1 MFVSY
6 DEYLEKVKR
15 AVEYGV
21 AYYNATPLVED
32 AVYDALYAELVE
44 YETAHP
50 NEVLDYSP
58 TQRVGAE
65 VQQGTFNKYTHK
77 EKMLSLNNAFT
88 DVDVQKFLNKVI
100 TEDTKSSIIIE
111 PKIDGVAISLIYE
124 NGKLVTGVTRGDGYV
139 GEDITNNIKQI
150 VNIPQILN
158 TTESI
163 EIRGEAY
170 ISNRDFETI
179 NEFQQKNNKKLYAN
193 PRNLTSG
200 TLKSLN
206 PKEVKS
212 RKVRFIAY
220 YLNSD
225 TLDNIETQ
233 EKSLLRLKSFGFE
246 VPPFVKCKTNNDVEI
261 MNIIN
266 TLNKNTYLY
275 SIDGAVLKVNEK
287 DLRTVIG
294 ETAHAPSWAI
304 AFKYPPMEATT
315 ILKDIEWGVGR
326 TGKITPVGILEPVR
340 LSGSVVGRVSLHN
353 EDFIK
358 EKNIKIGS
366 HVVVRKAAEIIP
378 EVVRCVEN
386 TGTTEIMFPKTCPV
400 CNNTVVRVVGEAAHK
415 CINRNCPAQ
424 LMENVMFM
432 TSKHALDIRG
442 MGNIV
447 VKKCVEKGH
456 IKRLSDIAFLTREK
470 LVDAIKSDVISR
482 KIVTEIE
489 ESKVR
494 CPFEK
499 TLTALCIP
507 GIGTTMPRLL
517 IPKFPSIDML
527 MNASVEALQTI
538 EGIGEVLATNIV
550 TYFQDPEVKQD
561 IEVLRNAGWSFQSN
575 IVHTTIKENNMIS
588 NKTFVITGTLSKPRN
603 VFEQYI
609 MSHGGKIASSVS
621 AKTDYVLCG
630 EKAGSKL
637 EKAKS
642 LNVCVLSEDDFGD
655 LIGGEME
662 DE

>member
-275 SIDGAVLKVNEK
+275 SIDGAVLKVNDI
-287 DLRTVIG
+287 DLRTVLG

-358 EKNIKIGS
+358 
-366 HVVVRKAAEIIP
+366 
-378 EVVRCVEN
+378 
-386 TGTTEIMFPKTCPV
+386 
-400 CNNTVVRVVGEAAHK
+400 
-415 CINRNCPAQ
+415 
-424 LMENVMFM
+424 
-432 TSKHALDIRG
+432 
-442 MGNIV
+442 
-447 VKKCVEKGH
+447 
-456 IKRLSDIAFLTREK
+456 KRI
-470 LVDAIKSDVISR
+470 
-482 KIVTEIE
+482 
-489 ESKVR
+489 
-494 CPFEK
+494 
-499 TLTALCIP
+499 
-507 GIGTTMPRLL
+507 
-517 IPKFPSIDML
+517 
-527 MNASVEALQTI
+527 
-538 EGIGEVLATNIV
+538 
-550 TYFQDPEVKQD
+550 
-561 IEVLRNAGWSFQSN
+561 
-575 IVHTTIKENNMIS
+575 
-588 NKTFVITGTLSKPRN
+588 
-603 VFEQYI
+603 
-609 MSHGGKIASSVS
+609 
-621 AKTDYVLCG
+621 
-630 EKAGSKL
+630 
-637 EKAKS
+637 
-642 LNVCVLSEDDFGD
+642 
-655 LIGGEME
+655 
-662 DE
+662 